1 LVASHAYSD
10 NIKVTI
16 TEDIVKNDT
25 ECSLREAIDYI
36 NQGMQALILSQNVQV
51 LVRENMKN
59 MYVMAAILKLKSAI
73 ISVHSLMKLNM

>member
-1 LVASHAYSD
+1 MIVMMVMDRLVQSRQ
-10 NIKVTI
+10 NISVQHFTVMRMERI
-16 TEDIVKNDT
+16 LLFV
-25 ECSLREAIDYI
+25 LYVR
-36 NQGMQALILSQNVQV
+36 MQALILSQNVQV